1 MSHARHGAAV
11 SCAVYEST
19 CQKKT
24 AAQSDWPAPQPQ
36 MDVVVVGASNTDLT
50 SYVDRLPAPGETI
63 HGRSFVQGRRWRLR
77 LKFFVSHSTRRS
89 GAGFGG
95 KGANQAVMAAKMGAA
110 TAMVTKLGDDIFGH
124 DTLKN
129 FASHGIDIAHVHI
142 TKEAATG
149 VAPITVDSHG
159 QNSIIIV
166 NGANDLL
173 SPANIDAATTMISSA
188 RVLVTQL
195 EIKPETT
202 LAALRLAH
210 AAKIHSIFN
219 AAPAR
224 PTLDAE
230 FYTLPTIFCLNET
243 EASMLTGVKSVTQE
257 TAKDVCKILRSRG
270 ASTIVL
276 TLGQW
281 GSYVKSETDEFHVPA
296 DSVPV
301 LDTSGAGDAF
311 VGALAFYLARAP
323 QLALQ
328 EMIVRSGHIA
338 SISVQQPGTQSSYP
352 SRSLLPESLF
362 ATA

>member
-63 HGRSFVQGRRWRLR
+63 HGRSFVQ
-77 LKFFVSHSTRRS
+77 
-89 GAGFGG
+89 GFGG